1 MTQQSANTNMGGNG
15 QKKIGA
21 VLVQGG
27 GIAGVQASLDLA
39 NSGFKVYLVERE
51 AAIGG
56 MMSHLDKTFP
66 TGDCATCI
74 VSPKLV
80 ECARNLNIEILTMS
94 ELTDLKGEPGN
105 FKATVKRYPRYVDET
120 KCNGCSECT
129 NACPVQIPDHFD
141 RELGKRKAIA
151 KHYAQAT
158 PNIFG
163 ILKNGHAPCKVACP
177 ANVNVQGYVQL
188 IKKKE
193 YIKAVNLMRERNPLS
208 AICGRICTHP
218 CESQCTRGNADDSIA
233 IRLLKRFASD
243 QEMRMLESG
252 TLSLPPEKKPA
263 AGAKK
268 VAVVGAGPA
277 GLTVASDLADK
288 GFAVTAYEAQ
298 PAAGGMLRYGIPE
311 YRLPKKV
318 LDHEVELIRRK
329 GVRFIFNC
337 RIGDKTTLDQLRKD
351 HDAVFIGA
359 GVTKGRLLGVE
370 GENKTGV
377 LQGVDFL
384 RDVARASRPCT
395 PRSEGVSPSNRGL
408 DARDMEE
415 PLPEVKARVV
425 VIGGGNVA
433 VDVARTALRLGA
445 RTVEMVSLEQR
456 HEMPAYP
463 EEVEATL
470 QEGIKVT
477 NGWGPRRILGNGSVT
492 GIELKKCTQVFDAD
506 GRFNPI
512 YDEQQQIFIEADQII
527 TAIGQTSDDEFV
539 KHIGAATQGRY
550 FKADPVTLVTSLDGV
565 FAGGDAVSGPKSV
578 IEAVAAGK
586 RAAESIERSLAGKD
600 MVSQRFDATVKPVPE
615 ELLPAI
621 DGVEEKP
628 RAKAG
633 ELPMT
638 QRIGSF
644 KEVETGLTEEQALAE
659 AERCLNCALCSEC
672 KECVE
677 ACKQNAIDHLMGERM
692 VELEVGA
699 VILTTGFEEFD
710 ASRKGEFGWGRYP
723 NVITSV
729 QFERMLSAAG
739 PFEGHVVRLSDHCEA
754 RKIAWIQCVGSRDS
768 KCGNEYCSSICCMAS
783 TKQAMVAQDHTPGL
797 EATIFYM
804 DIRAHGKDFDQYYE
818 RAKNQ
823 NGVRYIKSIPS
834 RIVQMPGTMNPRARF
849 MDETGKLREEEF
861 DLVVLAVGLEPSRS
875 AQQCAQKLG
884 IELNEYGFCATQR
897 SLPLSTSRP
906 GVFVG
911 GAFQEPK
918 DIPETVMQ
926 ASGAASMAMELLASA
941 RNTRTVKKKYPD
953 EHDVTD
959 EEPRIGVFICH
970 CGRNIASVV
979 DVECVVKN
987 IENEPGVVF
996 ATHTMF
1002 TCADTSLS
1010 NIREQIVEHRL
1021 NRIVVASCTPR
1032 THEPLFRETL
1042 REAGLNPFLFEMANI
1057 RDQCS
1062 WVHSASP
1069 ERATQKATELAKMAI
1084 ARSHCLVPLE
1094 GGTLAVDQ
1102 KGLVIGGGLAGMT
1115 AALALANQG
1124 FKVHLV
1130 ERTQRLG
1137 GHLHD
1142 IHHTLEDTDVA
1153 GLTARLIKQVQ
1164 EHKNI
1169 NLYLGMDVAEI
1180 KGHIGEFH
1188 ATLSCD
1194 GRKSEVSA
1202 GAVIVATGA
1211 EKAQTTKFLAGSS
1224 PNVTTQVDL
1233 EKQIH
1238 EGHLPAGLQ
1247 NVVMI
1252 QCAGSRD
1259 EERPYCSR
1267 VCCSMAVKNA
1277 LAIKAKSPQT
1287 DVFVLYRDIRTYG
1300 FREIYYKKAREA
1312 GVVFLRYAREQAPV
1326 VSITGILPVG
1336 SMGVSP
1342 MTMQRLHGQGARDTH
1357 GRDAPATE
1365 TPRDAT
1371 TNASGLKVSVNSPD
1385 FAEPIEIE
1393 TDLVVLSTGIEAD
1406 RQNNKRVSDM
1416 LKVPLNADGFYVEAH
1431 MKLRPVDFATEGIF
1445 LCGLAHSPKFI
1456 DETIAQARAAA
1467 ARAATVLSKTQLD
1480 VSPQVSYVDQTKCI
1494 SCMTCVHVCPYSAP
1508 FCNTDGK
1515 GQIEAAKCMGCGI
1528 CASECPARAIQLNHF
1543 ETDQFRAMIR
1553 AILAEGNGA
1562 SKERAS
1568 VKVS

>member
-1 MTQQSANTNMGGNG
+1 M
-15 QKKIGA
+15 
-21 VLVQGG
+21 LVQGG

-39 NSGFKVYLVERE
+39 NAGFKVYLVERE

-56 MMSHLDKTFP
+56 MMSRLDKTFP

-94 ELTDLKGEPGN
+94 ELTDLEGEPGN
-105 FKATVKRYPRYVDET
+105 FKAIVKRYPRYVDET
-120 KCNGCSECT
+120 RCNGCSECT

-141 RELGKRKAIA
+141 RALGKRKAIA

-163 ILKNGHAPCKVACP
+163 ILKNGHSPCKVACP

-193 YIKAVNLMRERNPLS
+193 YLKAVNLIRERNPLA

-218 CESQCTRGNADDSIA
+218 CESRCTRGQADEPLA

-243 QEMRMLESG
+243 KEVEMLQSG
-252 TLSLPPEKKPA
+252 KLILPPEKKPA

-268 VAVVGAGPA
+268 VAVIGAGPA
-277 GLTVASDLADK
+277 GLTVANDLAAK
-288 GFAVTAYEAQ
+288 GFAVTVYEAQ

-329 GVRFIFNC
+329 GVRFVYNC
-337 RIGDKTTLDQLRKD
+337 RVGKDTPLAQLRKD
-351 HDAVFIGA
+351 NDAVFIAA
-359 GVTKGRLLGVE
+359 GVTVGRLLGVE
-370 GENKTGV
+370 GENKPGV

-384 RDVARASRPCT
+384 RDVARASRPCIL
-395 PRSEGVSPSNRGL
+395 RDEGVPPSNRGQ
-408 DARDMEE
+408 DARGTQGQDALATGE
-415 PLPEVKARVV
+415 PQPEVKARVV

-445 RTVEMVSLEQR
+445 KSVEMVSLEQR
-456 HEMPAYP
+456 DEMPAYP
-463 EEVEATL
+463 EEVQATL
-470 QEGIKVT
+470 HEGIKIT
-477 NGWGPRRILGNGSVT
+477 NGWGPLQILGNGSVT
-492 GIELKKCTQVFDAD
+492 GIELKKCTRVFDENK
-506 GRFNPI
+506 RFSPV
-512 YDEQQQIFIEADQII
+512 YDEQQRLSLEADQII

-550 FKADPVTLVTSLDGV
+550 FKADPVTLQTSLEGV
-565 FAGGDAVSGPKSV
+565 FAGGDAVSGAKSV

-586 RAAESIERSLAGKD
+586 RAAETIERYLSGKD
-600 MVSQRFDATVKPVPE
+600 LTAQRFESTIKSVPD
-615 ELLPAI
+615 ELLPET
-621 DGVEEKP
+621 DDVEEKA
-628 RAKAG
+628 RAKTG
-633 ELPMT
+633 DLPVARRVGNF
-638 QRIGSF
+638 Q
-644 KEVETGLTEEQALAE
+644 EVEAGLTEEQALAE
-659 AERCLNCALCSEC
+659 AERCLNCGLCSEC

-677 ACKQNAIDHLMGERM
+677 ACKQNAIDHLMGERT
-692 VELEVGA
+692 VELEVGSA
-699 VILTTGFEEFD
+699 ILTTGFEEFD

-723 NVITSV
+723 NVVTSV

-739 PFEGHVVRLSDHCEA
+739 PFEGHIVRLSDHREA
-754 RKIAWIQCVGSRDS
+754 KRVAWIQCVGSRDS
-768 KCGNEYCSSICCMAS
+768 KCGHEYCSSICCMAS

-804 DIRAHGKDFDQYYE
+804 DIRAYGKDFDQYYE
-818 RAKNQ
+818 RARDQ

-834 RIVQMPGTMNPRARF
+834 RIVQMPATRNPRARF
-849 MDETGKLREEEF
+849 VDETGKLREEEF
-861 DLVVLAVGLEPSRS
+861 DLIVLAVGLEPSGTAVELASR
-875 AQQCAQKLG
+875 LG
-884 IELNEYGFCATQR
+884 IELNEHGFCATQR

-941 RNTRTVKKKYPD
+941 RNTRIVKKKYPD

-959 EEPRIGVFICH
+959 EEPRIGVFVCH
-970 CGRNIASVV
+970 CGRNIGSVI
-979 DVECVVKN
+979 DVERVAKT
-987 IENEPGVVF
+987 IEAEPGVVL

-1002 TCADTSLS
+1002 TCSDTSLS
-1010 NIREQIVEHRL
+1010 NIRAQIVEHRL

-1032 THEPLFRETL
+1032 THEPLFRETM
-1042 REAGLNPFLFEMANI
+1042 REAGLNPYLFEMANI

-1069 ERATQKATELAKMAI
+1069 EIATQKATELVKMAV
-1084 ARSHCLVPLE
+1084 ARSQLLSPLE
-1094 GGTLAVDQ
+1094 PGTLAVDQ

-1130 ERTQRLG
+1130 ERTGRLG

-1142 IHHTLEDTDVA
+1142 IHHTLENLDVA
-1153 GLTARLIKQVQ
+1153 AMTANLIRQVQ
-1164 EHKNI
+1164 ENKNI
-1169 NLYLGMDVAEI
+1169 DVYLGTDVTEV

-1188 ATLSCD
+1188 ATLCCN
-1194 GRKSEVSA
+1194 GQKSEVSA

-1211 EKAQTTKFLAGSS
+1211 EKAQTTKFLGGSS
-1224 PNVTTQVDL
+1224 PQVTTQIDL
-1233 EKQIH
+1233 EKQLH
-1238 EGHLPAGLQ
+1238 EGHLPAGLK

-1267 VCCSMAVKNA
+1267 ICCAMAVKNA
-1277 LAIKAKSPQT
+1277 LAIKTKSPET

-1300 FREIYYKKAREA
+1300 FREIYYKQAREA
-1312 GVVFLRYAREQAPV
+1312 GVVFLRYTPEQAPV
-1326 VSITGILPVG
+1326 VSSTGILPVRG
-1336 SMGVSP
+1336 VPQTHSFAFGGPSSMGVAP
-1342 MTMQRLHGQGARDTH
+1342 MPHRQ
-1357 GRDAPATE
+1357 DA
-1365 TPRDAT
+1365 DAT
-1371 TNASGLKVSVNSPD
+1371 KSGGLKVSVNCPD
-1385 FAEPIEIE
+1385 FPEPIKIE
-1393 TDLVVLSTGIEAD
+1393 TDLVVLSTGIEVD
-1406 RQNNKRVSDM
+1406 RPNNKRVSDM

-1480 VSPQVSYVDQTKCI
+1480 VSPQVSYVDQSKCV
-1494 SCMTCVHVCPYSAP
+1494 SCMTCVHACPYSAP

-1543 ETDQFRAMIR
+1543 VTDQFRVMIR
-1553 AILAEGNGA
+1553 TLFAEGNGA
-1562 SKERAS
+1562 SKVDSSQLTVPSPLATANS
-1568 VKVS
+1568 